1 MAEPIDDRTEAR
13 RAVSDDVGTPR
24 WVRVS
29 LVAGAAIVLLVIVLL
44 LLGGHGPGRHSA
56 PQGSDHIS
64 PAPEY
69 P

>member
-1 MAEPIDDRTEAR
+1 MAEPIDDGTEAR
-13 RAVSDDVGTPR
+13 RAVRDDLGTPR

-29 LVAGAAIVLLVIVLL
+29 LVIAVAVVLLVVVAL

-56 PQGSDHIS
+56 PQGSDHTS
-64 PAPEY
+64 PAAAY